1 MKGQN
6 RQKGMSPQVSSKPKR
21 GDDSQKFFIKTFGCQ
36 MNKYDSGVMEEC
48 LAGSGYAIAG
58 REEDADVILLNTCS
72 VREHAEKRVEG
83 ILGQLK
89 SLKASKPGLVLGV
102 CGCMAQKEG
111 KKLVEKFPQV
121 DLVCGTHRF
130 HDIGSILGQVIENR
144 EVVVDIGEDDDGVR
158 NCAGSINRTPTE
170 RTGVMNAAPT
180 KICAFV
186 SVMRGCDSF
195 CSYCVV
201 PYLRGR
207 EKSRS
212 SDMVVEEIEKLA
224 GSGVR
229 EVCLLGQNIAAYGK
243 GLDEK
248 IDFAGLL
255 EKVNKV
261 EGILRIRF
269 LTSHPGDVKDNVLL
283 KIKELDK
290 VCESIHL
297 PLQAGSD
304 RILKLMKRRYTPDY
318 YKKLIEKVRNLV
330 PDASITTDIIVG
342 FPGETDEEFKETRK
356 MMEEVRFDD
365 AFIYKYS
372 TRPGTKA
379 VSMSGQVE
387 DNVKQERI
395 EELLALQKKTSGEKN
410 KELTGGKV
418 EVLVE
423 GKSRKDSSSLFGKT
437 RTDKN
442 VVFEGKDELIGKLV
456 DVKIAK
462 AGPAT
467 LTGSINRTPTEI
479 LQRK

>member
-1 MKGQN
+1 
-6 RQKGMSPQVSSKPKR
+6 
-21 GDDSQKFFIKTFGCQ
+21 
-36 MNKYDSGVMEEC
+36 MNKYDSGVMAGC
-48 LAGSGYAIAG
+48 LVRDGYVLAE

-89 SLKASKPGLVLGV
+89 SRKASKPGLVLGV

-111 KKLVEKFPQV
+111 RKLVDKFPQV

-130 HDIGSILGQVIENR
+130 HDIGSILRKAIENG
-144 EVVVDIGEDDDGVR
+144 EGVVDIGEDDDGDGNYTGLMGKGTGV
-158 NCAGSINRTPTE
+158 INAAPTR
-170 RTGVMNAAPT
+170 RTGVIHT

-207 EKSRS
+207 EKSRPS
-212 SDMVVEEIEKLA
+212 AVVVEEVEKLA

-269 LTSHPGDVKDNVLL
+269 LTSHPGDVKDNMLL
-283 KIKELDK
+283 EIKELDK

-297 PLQAGSD
+297 PLQAGAD
-304 RILKLMKRRYTPDY
+304 RILTLMKRRYAQNY
-318 YKKLIEKVRNLV
+318 YRKLVEKVRSLM
-330 PDASITTDIIVG
+330 PGASITTDIIVG
-342 FPGETDEEFKETRK
+342 FPGETDDEFKETRK
-356 MMEEVRFDD
+356 TMEEIRFDG

-379 VSMSGQVE
+379 SSMSGQVE
-387 DNVKQERI
+387 GKVKQERI
-395 EELLALQKKTSGEKN
+395 EELLALQRKTSEEKN
-410 KELTGGKV
+410 KELTGRKV

-423 GKSRKDSSSLFGKT
+423 GKSRKDSSSLFGRT

-442 VVFEGKDELIGKLV
+442 VVFEGEDELIGKLV

-467 LTGSINRTPTEI
+467 LMGSA
-479 LQRK
+479 

>member
-1 MKGQN
+1 
-6 RQKGMSPQVSSKPKR
+6 
-21 GDDSQKFFIKTFGCQ
+21 
-36 MNKYDSGVMEEC
+36 MNKYDSGVMTGC
-48 LAGSGYAIAG
+48 LLRDGYVLAE

-89 SLKASKPGLVLGV
+89 SLKTSKPGLVLGV

-130 HDIGSILGQVIENR
+130 HDIGSILRKAIENG
-144 EVVVDIGEDDDGVR
+144 EGVIDIGEEDDGVR
-158 NCAGSINRTPTE
+158 DYTGSINRPPLREKGTGVINVAPTR
-170 RTGVMNAAPT
+170 RTGVIHT
-180 KICAFV
+180 RVCAFV

-207 EKSRS
+207 EKSCPS
-212 SDMVVEEIEKLA
+212 ALVVEEVEKLA

-229 EVCLLGQNIAAYGK
+229 EICLLGQNIAAYGK

-269 LTSHPGDVKDNVLL
+269 LTSHPGDVKDNMLL

-304 RILKLMKRRYTPDY
+304 RVLKLMKRRYAQNY
-318 YKKLIEKVRNLV
+318 YRKLVEKVRSLM
-330 PDASITTDIIVG
+330 PGASITTDIIVG

-356 MMEEVRFDD
+356 IMEEIRFDG

-379 VSMSGQVE
+379 ASMNGQVE
-387 DNVKQERI
+387 DKVKQERI
-395 EELLALQKKTSGEKN
+395 EELLVLQRKTSGEKN
-410 KELTGGKV
+410 KELTGEKV

-423 GKSRKDSSSLFGKT
+423 GKSRKDSSSLFGRT

-442 VVFEGKDELIGKLV
+442 VVFESEDELIGKLV

-467 LTGSINRTPTEI
+467 LTGSIG
-479 LQRK
+479 

>member
-1 MKGQN
+1 
-6 RQKGMSPQVSSKPKR
+6 
-21 GDDSQKFFIKTFGCQ
+21 
-36 MNKYDSGVMEEC
+36 MNKYDSGVMTGC
-48 LAGSGYAIAG
+48 LLRDGYVLAE

-89 SLKASKPGLVLGV
+89 SLKTSKPGLVLGV

-130 HDIGSILGQVIENR
+130 HDIGSILRKAIENGEGVIDVR
-144 EVVVDIGEDDDGVR
+144 EEDDGVR
-158 NCAGSINRTPTE
+158 DYTGSINRTPLREEGTGVINVAPTR
-170 RTGVMNAAPT
+170 RTGVIHT
-180 KICAFV
+180 RVCAFV

-207 EKSRS
+207 EKSRPS
-212 SDMVVEEIEKLA
+212 VLVVEEVEKLA

-229 EVCLLGQNIAAYGK
+229 EICLLGQNIAAYGK

-269 LTSHPGDVKDNVLL
+269 LTSHPGDVKDNMLL

-318 YKKLIEKVRNLV
+318 YKKLVEKVRSLM
-330 PDASITTDIIVG
+330 PEAGITTDIIVG
-342 FPGETDEEFKETRK
+342 FPGETDEEFKETRE
-356 MMEEVRFDD
+356 MMEEIRFDG

-379 VSMSGQVE
+379 ASMSGQVE
-387 DNVKQERI
+387 GKVKQERI
-395 EELLALQKKTSGEKN
+395 EELLVLQRKTSGEKN
-410 KELTGGKV
+410 KELTGEKV

-423 GKSRKDSSSLFGKT
+423 GKSRKDSSSLFGRT

-442 VVFEGKDELIGKLV
+442 VVFESEDELIGKLV

-467 LTGSINRTPTEI
+467 LMGYIG
-479 LQRK
+479 